1 MGTRRLAPLVTTT
14 MKVLEKIASPLGQRN
29 LLFAAVCVMGAGA
42 VIFNLLQSDA
52 VTPPRNHSAERY
64 QKPEFRDVVEKVD
77 AQFAAHWK
85 KEGLKPAPPADELT
99 RIRRLSLGLTGTIP
113 SLQEI
118 RAFEKA
124 RVLYA
129 GNQPPPN
136 DHIQWWLSHLF
147 EDRRTSDYLAE
158 RFARAYVGVENGPF
172 LVYRRRRF
180 VSWLSDQ
187 FHVNR
192 PYDKVV
198 RSLITA
204 EGLWTSNPEVNFLT
218 VTVNPNVVATTN
230 LDGGITSGTTT
241 ITVDS
246 TAGFA
251 SKGKIKIDSE
261 TISYTGRTPTT
272 FTGATVAGSHSDGAQ
287 VNDNEKNKP
296 DEVKLAVRMTRAF
309 LGVRLDCVQCHN
321 DRINDRWKQKDFH
334 QLASF
339 FSGAN
344 MRLSGIR
351 ETGRPYEYE
360 YPGNPLVEV
369 PKRVPF
375 LPELL
380 PEKGE
385 PRDRLAGW
393 VTHPDNRAFARAAVN
408 RIWAL
413 MFGRPLVEPVDEI
426 PLRDTP
432 KNPYPPGLETLVDD
446 FIAHDFDLQRLIRV
460 IAATRVFGLDS
471 KVSGDRTPLNEEH
484 DQHWAAF
491 ALSRLRPEQVA
502 GSIIQAASLTAIDS
516 DSHILFRMA
525 RAFQQGDFIKR
536 YGDVGED
543 EFYARGG
550 TISQRLLMMNGELVH
565 ERIKDD
571 LVSNAAIRILATARD
586 DETVVEATYLAVL
599 SRRPSQEEA
608 RYFVGLL
615 AQQEGDRSR
624 KEKQQDLYWALLNST
639 EFSWNH

>member
-1 MGTRRLAPLVTTT
+1 
-14 MKVLEKIASPLGQRN
+14 MKALEKIVSPLGQRN
-29 LLFAAVCVMGAGA
+29 LLFAGACILGLS
-42 VIFNLLQSDA
+42 VVFSNLLQSDA
-52 VTPPRNHSAERY
+52 VTPPRNHSVERY
-64 QKPEFRDVVEKVD
+64 QKPEFRDVVERLD
-77 AQFAAHWK
+77 AEFVARWE
-85 KEGLKPAPPADELT
+85 KEGLEPAPPADELT

-158 RFARAYVGVENGPF
+158 RFARVYVGVENGPF
-172 LVYRRRRF
+172 LFYRRRRF

-187 FHVNR
+187 FHDNQ

-198 RSLITA
+198 SSLITA
-204 EGLWTSNPEVNFLT
+204 EGLWTSNPEVNFFT
-218 VTVNPNVVATTN
+218 VT
-230 LDGGITSGTTT
+230 
-241 ITVDS
+241 
-246 TAGFA
+246 
-251 SKGKIKIDSE
+251 IDE
-261 TISYTGRTPTT
+261 
-272 FTGATVAGSHSDGAQ
+272 
-287 VNDNEKNKP
+287 NDKKNKNKP

-309 LGVRLDCVQCHN
+309 LGVRLDCVQCHD
-321 DRINDRWKQKDFH
+321 DRLNDRWLQKDFH

-339 FSGAN
+339 FSGAD
-344 MRLSGIR
+344 MRSSGIR
-351 ETGRPYEYE
+351 ETGKSYEYK
-360 YPGNPLVEV
+360 YRGGPQGEV
-369 PKRVPF
+369 PKKVPF
-375 LPELL
+375 SPELL
-380 PEKGE
+380 PESGE
-385 PRDRLAGW
+385 PRERLAAW
-393 VTHPDNRAFARAAVN
+393 VTDRENRAFARAAVN

-413 MFGRPLVEPVDEI
+413 MFGRPLVDPIDEI
-426 PLRDTP
+426 PLEDTLE
-432 KNPYPPGLETLVDD
+432 NPYPPGLETLVDD

-471 KVSGDRTPLNEEH
+471 KVSEDRVPLTEKH

-502 GSIIQAASLTAIDS
+502 GSIIQAASLTAIDA

-525 RAFQQGDFIKR
+525 RVFQQGDFIKR
-536 YGDVGED
+536 YGDVGAD
-543 EFYARGG
+543 EFYALGG

-571 LVSNAAIRILATARD
+571 LVSNAAARILATAPD
-586 DETVVEATYLAVL
+586 DEAVVEAAYLAVL
-599 SRRPSQEEA
+599 SRRPTREEVQ
-608 RYFVGLL
+608 YFAGLL
-615 AQQEGDRSR
+615 AQKKGRSR
-624 KEKQQDLYWALLNST
+624 KDNQEDLYWTLLNST